1 MEGRGLK
8 RTQSKSKPKKRGS
21 SSPNKRGSSGSDP
34 EEHAKG
40 ARLSR
45 IAEHKEAT
53 KLGWKRDSDD
63 LMIYKDPH
71 DDKNRIK
78 GLPITIS
85 PQDYAALSD
94 DEKIKY
100 GGIISLPEPEPW
112 QHSPPPQ
119 SWWQRA
125 FGMDAAMAKSKE
137 KKSKKKKSKKKKLKR
152 RTTRRRSS
160 KRKKR

>member
-100 GGIISLPEPEPW
+100 GGIISLPEPEPEPR

-119 SWWQRA
+119 SWWQRVL
-125 FGMDAAMAKSKE
+125 GMDAGA
-137 KKSKKKKSKKKKLKR
+137 KKSKKKKSKKKRKTKR
-152 RTTRRRSS
+152 TRRKKSS
-160 KRKKR
+160 RRKKH